1 MAKHPRK
8 RHNKDKRRPVYAW
21 PLAPE
26 AFRQAVL
33 RATEAAGK
41 PHPLLH
47 ERVTPHITLR
57 GGRNEELAITLTD
70 TPVIRAMLTL
80 RECFPQEREWLSA
93 VRRCHALEG
102 LFANPALYPWVK
114 PVGEASWQV
123 DDAVLFV
130 AATAPLDAKGNFLL
144 EPFCEA
150 LARWAEEHP
159 DTGYQQDSCE
169 FIR

>member
-8 RHNKDKRRPVYAW
+8 RHKKDKGRPVDAW
-21 PLAPE
+21 PLPPE
-26 AFRQAVL
+26 AFRQAVF
-33 RATEAAGK
+33 RANEAAGK

-47 ERVTPHITLR
+47 ERVTPHITLQS
-57 GGRNEELAITLTD
+57 GEDEELDITLTD

-80 RECFPQEREWLSA
+80 RECFPKEREWLSA

-102 LFANPALYPWVK
+102 LFANPALSPWVK
-114 PVGEASWQV
+114 PVGEASWKV
-123 DDAVLFV
+123 DHAVLFV

-150 LARWAEEHP
+150 LVLWAKEHP
-159 DTGYQQDSCE
+159 DTNQEDKP
-169 FIR
+169 